1 MDVRPHRPEFA
12 AEISGVDLSQ
22 PLGDA
27 EIGAIRDA
35 IGRYA
40 VVFFRDQTLTNE
52 SQAAFARHFGELE
65 QSSQIYRRDRIARI
79 EQAEISDVSNLDHEN
94 KIRGREDSRRLEAFS
109 NRLWHSDASFR
120 QVPGALS
127 MLYAHVVPTVGGDTE
142 FADLRAAWDALSD
155 DLKAEIEGLEAEHNH
170 SCSRAQL
177 GFPEP
182 TDEKAALPPVHQP
195 LVRTLPSG
203 RRSLYMGSHASHIA
217 GWPVPEGRMLLRDLL
232 EHATQAAFVYRHQ
245 WTAGDFVI
253 WDNRC
258 TLHRGRRF
266 DESQPRDLRRV
277 TTRDAAAT
285 PMERAG

>member
-1 MDVRPHRPEFA
+1 MDIRPHRPEFA

-22 PLGDA
+22 PLSAVDI
-27 EIGAIRDA
+27 EAIRDA

-52 SQAAFARHFGELE
+52 SQADFARHFGELE
-65 QSSQIYRRDRIARI
+65 QSSQIYRKDRIARI
-79 EQAEISDVSNLDHEN
+79 QAAEISDVSNLDHEN
-94 KIRGREDSRRLEAFS
+94 KPRARDDKRRLEAFS

-120 QVPGALS
+120 AVPGALS
-127 MLYAHVVPTVGGDTE
+127 MLYAHTVPTVGGDTE
-142 FADLRAAWDALSD
+142 FADLRAAWDALPD
-155 DLKAEIEGLEAEHNH
+155 DIKAEIDGLQAEHNH
-170 SCSRAQL
+170 SYSRSQL

-182 TDEKAALPPVHQP
+182 ADEKAALPPVHQP

-203 RRSLYMGSHASHIA
+203 RRSLYMGSHASHIV

-232 EHATQAAFVYRHQ
+232 EHATEPRFVYVHH
-245 WTAGDFVI
+245 WTARDFVI

-277 TTRDAAAT
+277 TTRDAAPAL
-285 PMERAG
+285 ERAG